1 MSVSFRDLLNSMY
14 DENILESSEDPM
26 DVALNTDEVMDDL
39 DDMEDDDLE
48 GLSDDDLDKLANDL
62 SSDIDM
68 DDIDAIDNEEDDIPP
83 LTPSQDAEAD
93 DMMNIAATSQLIQN
107 SLTDEQCKKMTE
119 SAVDLQILV
128 DEGLMTESD
137 MYSII
142 ESSLVTEKSWYANR
156 QRIELGKEA
165 RIKQLYSIAI
175 FAEARARND
184 PEYRKLQKVYKM
196 RNILR
201 SRLEKKYQ
209 GPAKKRVRS
218 YIQRLKQS
226 NNSAVAKIG
235 KDIDK

>member
-26 DVALNTDEVMDDL
+26 DVALNTDEVMNDL